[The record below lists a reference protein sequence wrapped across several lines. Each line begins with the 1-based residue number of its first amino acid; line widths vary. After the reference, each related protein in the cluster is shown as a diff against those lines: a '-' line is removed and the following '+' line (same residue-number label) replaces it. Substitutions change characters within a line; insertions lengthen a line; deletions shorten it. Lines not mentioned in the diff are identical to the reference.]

1 MPTLPTVL
9 PFSATLEEIEQKR
22 TETILKNLGLSS
34 LSDLVLVRN
43 VSFYDLIGEKHN
55 RHVHFIIRIYF
66 LYLTLYAPTKQLF
79 APYSSEPSNDTSF
92 YFFIFKHFPFT
103 QIKNTMI
110 LNRTGAS
117 RYHVISC

>member
-1 MPTLPTVL
+1 MNYVPTLPTVL

-92 YFFIFKHFPFT
+92 YFFYFQTFSIHTNKKYDDS
-103 QIKNTMI
+103 Q
-110 LNRTGAS
+110 
-117 RYHVISC
+117 